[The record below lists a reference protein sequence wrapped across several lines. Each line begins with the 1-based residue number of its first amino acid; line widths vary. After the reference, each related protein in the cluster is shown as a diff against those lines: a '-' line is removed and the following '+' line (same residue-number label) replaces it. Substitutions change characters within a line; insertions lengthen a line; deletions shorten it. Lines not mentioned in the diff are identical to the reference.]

1 MNTRFFLAALALGAV
16 LVNAPAFG
24 HGGSQSDSPPSSL
37 PPSTFANL
45 PAQTILQ
52 LADVV
57 TATARFQDVSQ
68 AIAEQ
73 YVDIGVFLPHMGHHY
88 MRQDLVDAR
97 FDLEHP
103 ELLVYTDD
111 PCGGALQLVAVEY
124 AIPLDQS
131 NNMPGGF
138 VGKFDEWDPNDDF
151 GLWTLHAWVW
161 KYNPDGVFAPFNPQ
175 VP

>member
-1 MNTRFFLAALALGAV
+1 MSTRFSLPAMALAAALC
-16 LVNAPAFG
+16 NAPAFA
-24 HGGSQSDSPPSSL
+24 HDSEKGDAAPT

-73 YVDIGVFLPHMGHHY
+73 YVDIGVFIPHMGHHY
-88 MRQDLVDAR
+88 MRQDLVDAQ

-103 ELLVYTDD
+103 ELLVYADD

-124 AIPLDQS
+124 AIPLS
-131 NNMPGGF
+131 LSKNMPQGF
-138 VGKFDEWDPNDDF
+138 IGKFDAWDPNDDF

-161 KYNPDGVFAPFNPQ
+161 KYNPDGVFAPLNPM

>member
-1 MNTRFFLAALALGAV
+1 MALTAALL
-16 LVNAPAFG
+16 NAPTFA
-24 HGGSQSDSPPSSL
+24 HGPGDSANDGTKAL

-52 LADVV
+52 LAEVV

-68 AIAEQ
+68 ALAEE
-73 YVDIGVFLPHMGHHY
+73 YVDIGVFIPHMGHHY
-88 MRQDLVDAR
+88 MRQDLVDGR

-103 ELLVYTDD
+103 ELLVYADD

-131 NNMPGGF
+131 KRMPRGF
-138 VGKFDEWDPNDDF
+138 FGPFDVWDPNDDF

-161 KYNPDGVFAPFNPQ
+161 KYNPDGVFAPLNPQ
-175 VP
+175 VQ

>member
-1 MNTRFFLAALALGAV
+1 MCHLRAPRTMRGLSSQQPHRGDPMSTRFSLLALVLGAALF
-16 LVNAPAFG
+16 NAPVFA
-24 HGGSQSDSPPSSL
+24 HGGSKNEASEL

-57 TATARFQDVSQ
+57 TATARFQDVAQ

-73 YVDIGVFLPHMGHHY
+73 YVDIGVFIPHMGHHY
-88 MRQDLVDAR
+88 MRQDLVDAQ

-103 ELLVYTDD
+103 ELLVYADD

-124 AIPLDQS
+124 ATPLS
-131 NNMPGGF
+131 
-138 VGKFDEWDPNDDF
+138 
-151 GLWTLHAWVW
+151 L
-161 KYNPDGVFAPFNPQ
+161 
-175 VP
+175 

>member
-1 MNTRFFLAALALGAV
+1 MSTRVSVSMLALTAALFTSM
-16 LVNAPAFG
+16 AFAHGEIDDNG
-24 HGGSQSDSPPSSL
+24 HTSS
-37 PPSTFANL
+37 PSTFANL

-57 TATARFQDVSQ
+57 TATARFQDVAQ
-68 AIAEQ
+68 ALAEQ

-88 MRQDLVDAR
+88 MRQDLVDGR
-97 FDLEHP
+97 FDPEHP
-103 ELLVYTDD
+103 ELLVYADD
-111 PCGGALQLVAVEY
+111 PCTGGLQLVAVEY

-131 NNMPGGF
+131 KKMPSGF
-138 VGKFDEWDPNDDF
+138 VGNLDVWDPNDDF

-161 KYNPDGVFAPFNPQ
+161 KYNSDGVFAPFNPQ